1 MAAKTQTRSRLS
13 RSRTR
18 SAWLFLAPML
28 VTLFVVAAWPLGRT
42 IWFSFTDASLDLMS
56 EARWVGF
63 RNYLEYVDFGDGEG
77 QYYGLLADAR
87 WWRSVWNTILFAVV
101 SVSFETVFGLI
112 IALVLH
118 QQFRGRSIVR
128 AAVLIPWA
136 IPTIVSAKMW
146 AWMLH
151 DQFGI
156 INDMFM
162 SLGLISQPI
171 AWTAS
176 PDTAMIAVLMVDIW
190 KTTPFMALLI
200 LAGLQ
205 MVPGDIYEAAKL
217 DGVPAWRVFRK
228 VTLPL
233 IMPAVLVA
241 VVFRA
246 LDALRVF
253 DIVYVL
259 TPNTDATRTMS
270 VYARENLFDFDQF
283 AYGSAASTL
292 LFLVI
297 ALITITFI
305 MATRMDLEGKRS

>member
-1 MAAKTQTRSRLS
+1 MAKDTTPSRLS

-28 VTLFVVAAWPLGRT
+28 ITLAVVAAWPLGRT

-63 RNYLEYVDFGDGEG
+63 RNYLEYVEWGDGEG

-87 WWRSVWNTILFAVV
+87 WWRSVWNTILFSLV
-101 SVSFETVFGLI
+101 SVSFETLFGLI
-112 IALVLH
+112 IALVLN
-118 QQFRGRSIVR
+118 QNFKGRGLVR

-136 IPTIVSAKMW
+136 IPTIVSARMW

-156 INDMFM
+156 INDMLM
-162 SLGLISQPI
+162 SLRLIAEPV

-205 MVPGDIYEAAKL
+205 MVPQDIYEAAKL

-228 VTLPL
+228 ITLPL
-233 IMPAVLVA
+233 IMPAILVA